1 MERYAELISVLLQ
14 HSQKFIDFWN
24 IQIVI
29 LLAILGF
36 VFSNPEAVSNRFFRL
51 TITLVIAFIALF
63 SAFSLSVH
71 QERQEKLFSAIE
83 SRFMLM
89 SDEFTTQELEY
100 IDTLKPTSYWLKI
113 GALVLADMFVIAVI
127 WINPRNRQKIEKV
140 KKG

>member
-1 MERYAELISVLLQ
+1 
-14 HSQKFIDFWN
+14 
-24 IQIVI
+24 
-29 LLAILGF
+29 
-36 VFSNPEAVSNRFFRL
+36 VFSNPEAVSTGFSGSPLRWYCVYR
-51 TITLVIAFIALF
+51 LF